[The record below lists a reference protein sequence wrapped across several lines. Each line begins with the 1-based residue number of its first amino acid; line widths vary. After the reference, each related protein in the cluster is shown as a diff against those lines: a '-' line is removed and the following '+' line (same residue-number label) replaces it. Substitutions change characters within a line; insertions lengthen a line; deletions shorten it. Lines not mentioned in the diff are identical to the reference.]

1 MGALLSLPQKC
12 SKGRWHRDPQ
22 PTWVVTSD
30 EEYIQ
35 LRQYVREGKKSSRAI
50 TRARVLLLSDEHVP
64 DEEICQQL
72 DVGRVTVY
80 RVRRK
85 YYDGGLAQALHD
97 KQRSGAPSKIDGRVE
112 ASLTMLA
119 CSAPPAG
126 SGRWTLQLLADKLVE
141 LQVIDSISL
150 ESVRTALKKTNL
162 NRG

>member
-1 MGALLSLPQKC
+1 MPKKNQIIQL
-12 SKGRWHRDPQ
+12 
-22 PTWVVTSD
+22 SD

-35 LRQYVREGKKSSRAI
+35 LHQYVREGKKSSRAI
-50 TRARVLLLSDEHVP
+50 TRARVLLLADEHVP

-80 RVRRK
+80 RIRRK
-85 YYDGGLAQALHD
+85 YHDGGLAQALQD
-97 KQRSGAPSKIDGRVE
+97 KQRSGAPAKIDGRVE

-119 CSAPPAG
+119 CSAPPEG
-126 SGRWTLQLLADKLVE
+126 YGRWTLQLLADKLIE
-141 LQVIDSISL
+141 LKVINAISL

>member
-1 MGALLSLPQKC
+1 MPKKSQVIQLS
-12 SKGRWHRDPQ
+12 D
-22 PTWVVTSD
+22 D
-30 EEYIQ
+30 EYIQ

-80 RVRRK
+80 RIRRK
-85 YYDGGLAQALHD
+85 YRDGGLAQALHD
-97 KQRSGAPSKIDGRVE
+97 KRRSGAPSKIDGRVE

-119 CSAPPAG
+119 CSAPPEG
-126 SGRWTLQLLADKLVE
+126 YGRWTLQLLADKLVE
-141 LQVIDSISL
+141 LQVIDAISL

>member
-1 MGALLSLPQKC
+1 MPKKSQGIRL
-12 SKGRWHRDPQ
+12 
-22 PTWVVTSD
+22 SD

-50 TRARVLLLSDEHVP
+50 TRARVLLLADEHVP

-80 RVRRK
+80 RIRRK
-85 YYDGGLAQALHD
+85 YHDGGLAHALHD
-97 KQRSGAPSKIDGRVE
+97 KRRSGAPSKIDGRVE

-119 CSAPPAG
+119 CSAPPEG
-126 SGRWTLQLLADKLVE
+126 YGRWTLQLLADKLVE
-141 LQVIDSISL
+141 LKVLDSISL
-150 ESVRTALKKTNL
+150 ESVRTALKKTSL